1 MKIRKGFLKTRTAQ
15 PRTCAKLNEPEKNL
29 TLYKP
34 EKEKD
39 DNNEDNVKLLLS
51 LCNSMDELY
60 NNLSK
65 LSNVLEKRIEEH
77 NISQGKGVEQ

>member
-1 MKIRKGFLKTRTAQ
+1 MKIRKGLHKTQTAQ
-15 PRTCAKLNEPEKNL
+15 PRTCAKLSEPEKVKN
-29 TLYKP
+29 
-34 EKEKD
+34 
-39 DNNEDNVKLLLS
+39 DNENNVEILLS